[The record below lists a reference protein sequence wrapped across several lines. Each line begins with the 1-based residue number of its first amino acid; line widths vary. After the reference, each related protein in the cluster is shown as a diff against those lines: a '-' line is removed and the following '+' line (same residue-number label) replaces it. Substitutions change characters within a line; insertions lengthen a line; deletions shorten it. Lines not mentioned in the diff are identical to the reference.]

1 MKNSMVNIV
10 FLDEYSLGGN
20 DLTSIKSLGNY
31 RAYDR
36 TSADQTLERCK
47 DADIVITNKVVLSR
61 EIMAQLPRLKM
72 VAIAATGMNN
82 VDLEAAAELGIEV
95 KNVSGYSTY
104 SVAEA
109 TLTATLSLL
118 KNASYYDHYFKCG
131 EYAATSDIFHFG
143 RPISMLRGKN
153 WGIIGLGAIGRQ
165 VAALAEAFG
174 CAVAYYSTSGVAR
187 EERYPQMALNEL
199 LEWADVVSIHA
210 PLNAKTAG
218 LIGENELKAMKPT
231 AIIVNVARGGIIDE
245 AALANALNSNTIAA
259 AALDVFSKEPLP
271 SSPLYNLNDPY
282 KLLASPH
289 TAWAADDA
297 VEKLIA
303 GIYANIKNFLLS
315 LQR

>member
-1 MKNSMVNIV
+1 
-10 FLDEYSLGGN
+10 
-20 DLTSIKSLGNY
+20 
-31 RAYDR
+31 
-36 TSADQTLERCK
+36 
-47 DADIVITNKVVLSR
+47 
-61 EIMAQLPRLKM
+61 
-72 VAIAATGMNN
+72 
-82 VDLEAAAELGIEV
+82 
-95 KNVSGYSTY
+95 
-104 SVAEA
+104 
-109 TLTATLSLL
+109 
-118 KNASYYDHYFKCG
+118 
-131 EYAATSDIFHFG
+131 
-143 RPISMLRGKN
+143 
-153 WGIIGLGAIGRQ
+153 
-165 VAALAEAFG
+165 
-174 CAVAYYSTSGVAR
+174 
-187 EERYPQMALNEL
+187 MALNEL

-271 SSPLYNLNDPY
+271 SSPLYSLNDPY